1 MKRPDY
7 ILDSVAL
14 AATLIQTKEVF
25 QVVSLIITCLSFIV
39 SIAYTIYKWYKKAKA
54 DGKIT
59 VDEVK
64 EVIENIKEVSKK

>member
-25 QVVSLIITCLSFIV
+25 QVVSLIITCLSFTV
-39 SIAYTIYKWYKKAKA
+39 SIAYTIYKWYKQAKA

-64 EVIENIKEVSKK
+64 EVIENIKEVTKK

>member
-25 QVVSLIITCLSFIV
+25 QVVSLIITCLSFAV

>member
-25 QVVSLIITCLSFIV
+25 QVVSLIITCLSFTV

-64 EVIENIKEVSKK
+64 EVIENIKEVTKK